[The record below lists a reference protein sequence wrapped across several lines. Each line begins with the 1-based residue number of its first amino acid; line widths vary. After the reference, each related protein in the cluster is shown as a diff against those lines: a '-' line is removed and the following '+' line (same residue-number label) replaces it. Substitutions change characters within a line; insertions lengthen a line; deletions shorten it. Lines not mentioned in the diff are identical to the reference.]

1 MQYKN
6 LFYSLLSLC
15 VLALLATAAPV
26 AEKKSLKQLVI
37 KRSEG
42 PTPVARAEEYKPSH
56 VWGKRATDDA
66 YHPKPSHG
74 YGKRATDDAY
84 HPKPSHSWKRA
95 TDEAYHPKPSKG
107 WKRADQFVNAL
118 SPLSLEG

>member
-6 LFYSLLSLC
+6 LVYSLFAVC
-15 VLALLATAAPV
+15 VLALLATAAPI

-37 KRSEG
+37 KRGEG
-42 PTPVARAEEYKPSH
+42 PTPVARADE
-56 VWGKRATDDA
+56 ADA

-74 YGKRATDDAY
+74 YGKRAATDDAY

-95 TDEAYHPKPSKG
+95 TDEAYRPKPSKG
-107 WKRADQFVNAL
+107 WKRADQAA
-118 SPLSLEG
+118 